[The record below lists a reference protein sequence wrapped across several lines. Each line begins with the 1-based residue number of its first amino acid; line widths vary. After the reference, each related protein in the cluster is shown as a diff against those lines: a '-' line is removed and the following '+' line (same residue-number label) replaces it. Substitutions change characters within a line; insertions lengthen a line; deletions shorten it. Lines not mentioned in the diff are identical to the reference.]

1 MQQGRLHF
9 VAFELL
15 FARCGLAK
23 NERGP
28 HRKSMPAKALAKRQN
43 AVFFVGKLDLNSP
56 ATLEKFKSA
65 SKAYT
70 LKATKSKASALKTL
84 KKEGFL
90 TKSGKLKD
98 VFCE

>member
-1 MQQGRLHF
+1 
-9 VAFELL
+9 
-15 FARCGLAK
+15 
-23 NERGP
+23 
-28 HRKSMPAKALAKRQN
+28 MPAKALAKRQS

-70 LKATKSKASALKTL
+70 VKVTKSKASALKAL

-90 TKSGKLKD
+90 TKSGKLKGSSLFQ
-98 VFCE
+98 VGEFARTSPAIR